1 MDDGIDVVR
10 GEDAF
15 QRVAVE
21 HVFLVERQAIALL
34 EHAGAGDGAHPLD
47 GGLAGVAQVVHYD
60 HTVSPLQQLDARMAA
75 DEPSTARDQDAGFLV
90 RFGKGLVGHEASR
103 RLAFHWCGVVAPM
116 PCRYVEEDMSPSP
129 ARSPWQ
135 LAQSPARRC
144 CRRRC
149 AAIMVARTVVA
160 GIAFAFAGIA
170 AVDARMVVAGI
181 AAACC
186 CSSAVAGCL
195 SSWYQQI
202 AAQRLFS
209 RKGNRR
215 KIFS

>member
-34 EHAGAGDGAHPLD
+34 GHAGAGDGAHPLD

-103 RLAFHWCGVVAPM
+103 SSLFTGAASSRRFLAGTSKKA
-116 PCRYVEEDMSPSP
+116 SAPSP
-129 ARSPWQ
+129 ARSSWQ

-149 AAIMVARTVVA
+149 AAIRVARTV
-160 GIAFAFAGIA
+160 G
-170 AVDARMVVAGI
+170 AGI

-186 CSSAVAGCL
+186 CSAAVAGCL